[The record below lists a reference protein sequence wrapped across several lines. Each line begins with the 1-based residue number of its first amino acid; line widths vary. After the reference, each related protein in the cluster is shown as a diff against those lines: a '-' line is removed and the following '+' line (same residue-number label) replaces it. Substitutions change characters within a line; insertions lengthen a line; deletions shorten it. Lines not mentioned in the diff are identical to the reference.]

1 MRTWVPVRPATTVRS
16 AMAERVAGPAPVL
29 PARFVAVSCASSK
42 WCMAVGSFTTKS
54 KGTHS
59 LAAVWHPAGQ
69 WHDQS
74 AGLAV
79 PSSCGR
85 KCFRPGSLSCGSPVN
100 CMEFSRY
107 ANLAW
112 NGTGLRPAPS
122 VSAGRGSLLGAVS
135 CGTSYCMAVGH
146 KTGKGKI
153 RAIGGIVEWHDLDDH
168 QDAVMM
174 RDGHQA
180 R

>member
-1 MRTWVPVRPATTVRS
+1 MGPGAPGDPGAVGNGGAGGGAGS
-16 AMAERVAGPAPVL
+16 GVAG
-29 PARFVAVSCASSK
+29 AVRCGVVREQQVVHGG
-42 WCMAVGSFTTKS
+42 WQFLTTKS

-146 KTGKGKI
+146 KTVKGKI
-153 RAIGGIVEWHDLDDH
+153 RPLAELWNGTTWTIIKTP
-168 QDAVMM
+168 
-174 RDGHQA
+174 
-180 R
+180 